1 MVYVNVDGKFPCC
14 MFIMSVRVVEYDK
27 DTKKFSACTI
37 RSCVF
42 VIELLFVFLI

>member
-27 DTKKFSACTI
+27 DK
-37 RSCVF
+37 RSF
-42 VIELLFVFLI
+42 LLVQLDRVFLL